1 MTPLTALNHR
11 PCKNQGLS
19 DDHDYH
25 DYHDNHDHHDDY
37 DDFLI
42 FWPPQEHKITE
53 WPKKQISTLKVVEE
67 KRRHWKEI

>member
-25 DYHDNHDHHDDY
+25 DYHDRLDDY
-37 DDFLI
+37 DDFLS
-42 FWPPQEHKITE
+42 FWPPQEHKSTE
-53 WPKKQISTLKVVEE
+53 WPKMQILTLKVVEE
-67 KRRHWKEI
+67 KRRHYKEI